1 MNPSLGILNDLDVWT
16 LTLEGDRTPQP
27 LLATDAQEDSGK
39 FSPDGYWLAYSS
51 TEPRSDDRPG
61 RVERTG
67 ERYPDGP
74 PKKVSTGGGR
84 WPNWSRDGTQIFY
97 HSTDGMMMAAEIRT
111 EPEFADDGRFLMLKD
126 EMAHAWPPTV
136 NVVLNWSEK
145 LKQRVPTG
153 RSR

>member
-1 MNPSLGILNDLDVWT
+1 
-16 LTLEGDRTPQP
+16 
-27 LLATDAQEDSGK
+27 
-39 FSPDGYWLAYSS
+39 
-51 TEPRSDDRPG
+51 
-61 RVERTG
+61 
-67 ERYPDGP
+67 
-74 PKKVSTGGGR
+74 
-84 WPNWSRDGTQIFY
+84 
-97 HSTDGMMMAAEIRT
+97 MAAEIRT